1 MTPPGLLSLRI
12 TAAVALAAPL
22 LAPTSARA
30 ADLARASSYET
41 PERKGF
47 YAEIALRPGA
57 VVMREGLV
65 PVLRHHFTFGAG
77 LTDRFKL
84 GMNLHIGGYLD
95 GIIKKPVLGMDVI
108 ATGYVWR
115 GMYLRGGF
123 GLINRLPVARGSVET
138 KPGYGGTVGL
148 GYEWTVKK
156 AAGIGLGADFD
167 VRMLADR
174 QVRRTVFVG
183 LHFHFH

>member
-1 MTPPGLLSLRI
+1 
-12 TAAVALAAPL
+12 
-22 LAPTSARA
+22 
-30 ADLARASSYET
+30 
-41 PERKGF
+41 
-47 YAEIALRPGA
+47 
-57 VVMREGLV
+57 MREGLV

-123 GLINRLPVARGSVET
+123 GLITACRSHAAASRPSRVTAARSGSATSGPSRRPPASASAPTSTSACSPTARSAARYSSASTFTSTNMCACPFGQAHTLTRGGDGRGTRAPRARGSR
-138 KPGYGGTVGL
+138 
-148 GYEWTVKK
+148 
-156 AAGIGLGADFD
+156 A
-167 VRMLADR
+167 R
-174 QVRRTVFVG
+174 
-183 LHFHFH
+183 